1 MTLKRVIP
9 TYMNMYMLLV
19 PMYPIR
25 LRNNIIFGLCYMIFS
40 GIGSNFFLN
49 GAHMHS
55 TLQVLK
61 YVKQL
66 LHLFTHR
73 ILLSSKHALRSTIS
87 MCKLSYI
94 PKSCSVL
101 V

>member
-49 GAHMHS
+49 GLQICLTS
-55 TLQVLK
+55 QVLK
-61 YVKQL
+61 CKPAITCL
-66 LHLFTHR
+66 DDLHSF
-73 ILLSSKHALRSTIS
+73 
-87 MCKLSYI
+87 I
-94 PKSCSVL
+94 P
-101 V
+101 